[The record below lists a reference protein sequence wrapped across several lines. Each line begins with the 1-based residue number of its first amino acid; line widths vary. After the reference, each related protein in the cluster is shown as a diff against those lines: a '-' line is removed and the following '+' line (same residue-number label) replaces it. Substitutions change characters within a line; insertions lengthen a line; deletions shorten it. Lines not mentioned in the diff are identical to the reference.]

1 MNIKNIVAMLEEQG
15 IKLLAGLAVLVAGL
29 FAIHWLMKLLDKS
42 RKLKNINATLRTFLH
57 NILRIALYATLLLT
71 VAGIIGIPLTSFVTV
86 LASAGVAISLA
97 MQGALSNFV
106 GGVILL
112 MLKPFKDGEYI
123 KVGSD
128 EGNVVRIGVF
138 YTDLL
143 TPDCRHISIPNSSLT
158 NTSIINYTREGKRRL
173 DAVFSVSYSA
183 DIDKVRSVL
192 LGMADLNPAVFKDP
206 AAVVFVSEHADS
218 AIKCTL
224 RLWCH
229 SSDYLAVNFYM
240 LEEGKRAL
248 DAAGIEIP
256 FPQMDVHIK
265 QDRAI

>member
-1 MNIKNIVAMLEEQG
+1 MDLKNILSMLEQQG
-15 IKLLAGLAVLVAGL
+15 MKLLGGLAVLVAGL
-29 FAIHWLMKLLDKS
+29 FAIHWLMKLLDKNK
-42 RKLKNINATLRTFLH
+42 RLKNTNATLKTFLH
-57 NILRIALYATLLLT
+57 NILRIALYATLILT

-112 MLKPFKDGEYI
+112 MLKPFKNGEYI
-123 KVGSD
+123 KVGGD
-128 EGNVVRIGVF
+128 EGSVVSIGVF
-138 YTDLL
+138 YTDLV

-173 DAVFSVSYSA
+173 DAVFSVGYSS
-183 DIDKVRSVL
+183 DISLVRSVL
-192 LGMADLNPAVFKDP
+192 LGMANRNPAVFKDP
-206 AAVVFVSEHADS
+206 AAEVLVSEHADS

-229 SSDYLAVNFYM
+229 SADYLALSFYM
-240 LEEGKRAL
+240 LENGKRAL
-248 DAAGIEIP
+248 DEAGIEIP

-265 QDRAI
+265 EK